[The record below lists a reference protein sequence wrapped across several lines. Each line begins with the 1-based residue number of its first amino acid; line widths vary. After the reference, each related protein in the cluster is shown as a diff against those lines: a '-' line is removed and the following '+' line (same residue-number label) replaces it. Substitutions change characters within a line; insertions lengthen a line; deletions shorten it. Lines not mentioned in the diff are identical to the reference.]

1 MGGHGEAP
9 TPADP
14 GPIDAIDIADALVIP
29 SVQVISP
36 DGPPNIPP
44 PIPGPPPLPPYS
56 PTHPRPRTRRPG
68 LPPWLKLVSDSD
80 PVPPIETARS
90 RRGEPR
96 TVKRR
101 AGGFRAR

>member
-1 MGGHGEAP
+1 MGGPGDR
-9 TPADP
+9 PARP
-14 GPIDAIDIADALVIP
+14 DAIDDPDALVIP
-29 SVQVISP
+29 SAEIPSP
-36 DGPPNIPP
+36 PDPPGTLPP
-44 PIPGPPPLPPYS
+44 PDQATDPLPPYS
-56 PTHPRPRTRRPG
+56 PNRPRPRTRRPG